1 MKIAL
6 IPNKDKELAVLCARG
21 IATLLKNAGAEV
33 VIPVGLKDEINV
45 ENVTFFDTYEEV
57 FECCDCAVT
66 VGGDGTII
74 HCARYAAMAEKP
86 LIGVNTGHL
95 GYVAELEPTE
105 FRELTRLISGDY
117 ITRERMMLDV
127 TVIHNDGTSESY
139 LAVNDAVISRGSL
152 SCIIDMDVFAGEE
165 KICNYRADG
174 LLFSTPTGSTAYAL
188 SAGGPVIDPCMSLIE
203 LTPVCPHSLTAR
215 TVIFTDD
222 TVLSVTCN
230 SPDASYLTVDGQI
243 SVKLDPNDV
252 VRVSKSQHKLLMN
265 VFKTKNFYKIAGEKL
280 GNTEYRKIR

>member
-1 MKIAL
+1 MKIAV
-6 IPNKDKELAVLCARG
+6 IPNAEKVSAIDCARD
-21 IATLLKNAGAEV
+21 ITSVLLHAGAEV
-33 VIPVGLKDEINV
+33 ILPSFMNEEPIDERIN
-45 ENVTFFDTYEEV
+45 FFDTYREL
-57 FECCDCAVT
+57 FEACDCAVT

-74 HCARYAAMAEKP
+74 HCARYAAMSSKP
-86 LIGVNTGHL
+86 ILGVNMGRL
-95 GYVAELEPTE
+95 GYVAELEASE
-105 FRELTRLISGDY
+105 IDMLTRLICGDY
-117 ITRERMMLDV
+117 VTRERMMLDV
-127 TVIHNDGTSESY
+127 TVIHKDGTSESY

-152 SCIIDMDVFAGEE
+152 SCIIDMDVYAGDE

-230 SPDASYLTVDGQI
+230 SPDATYLTVDGQV
-243 SVKLDPNDV
+243 SVKLDPCDV
-252 VRVSKSQHKLLMN
+252 VRVGKSQHKLLMN
-265 VFKTKNFYKIAGEKL
+265 VLKVKNFYKIAGEKL
-280 GNTEYRKIR
+280 GNAE